1 MGWKE
6 AIEKM
11 TGESTSAA
19 DQGVTPDYPERL
31 GDILV
36 AAGAISEEQLA
47 QALAFQRGTSMKLGE
62 ILVEYKCITEQALV
76 EALARR
82 YNHPSIERFD
92 INEVD
97 PAIRG
102 LIPERIV
109 RDHLVFPFAREGS
122 VLKVAMVDPTNLYL
136 LDDLRMITGYPEI
149 EIVMATPTI
158 MRGAISD
165 YYDTASTMTD
175 LLGQIDEDDVQVVA
189 EAEETVSAADLRA
202 QIEDTP
208 VIKMVNLII
217 KEAIRIGAT
226 DIHLEPYEHVFRV
239 RYRVDGMLVEAPAPP
254 RKFQG
259 AVISRLK
266 IMADLDIAE
275 RRLPQ
280 DGRFKLRFA
289 TKEVDFR
296 ISTLPTPFGEKVVM
310 RILDKS
316 GRVQGKTGT
325 IADLKHLG
333 LASDQI
339 QIMKRNIEKP
349 YGMIIVAGPTG
360 SGKTTTLYS
369 ALEILN
375 SPDRNLVTVEDPVEY
390 MIPGINQVAARA
402 QIGLTFAAVLRSIL
416 RQDPDVIMIGEIRD
430 KETAEIAVN
439 AALTGHMVL
448 STLHTNDAPGA
459 VVRFDNM
466 GVEPYLI
473 TSTLLLVISQRL
485 MRKICSSCRS
495 PYEPS
500 AELLGAL
507 RLAEGEAAPVLY
519 KGMGCAECNGTGY
532 RGRVG
537 VYELM
542 ELTEDVKAMILRRA
556 TSSEI
561 KATLVTRG
569 FKTLRASSLEVV
581 LAGETTLEE
590 MWRVS
595 TEDFLVGE

>member
-1 MGWKE
+1 
-6 AIEKM
+6 
-11 TGESTSAA
+11 
-19 DQGVTPDYPERL
+19 
-31 GDILV
+31 
-36 AAGAISEEQLA
+36 
-47 QALAFQRGTSMKLGE
+47 
-62 ILVEYKCITEQALV
+62 
-76 EALARR
+76 
-82 YNHPSIERFD
+82 
-92 INEVD
+92 
-97 PAIRG
+97 
-102 LIPERIV
+102 
-109 RDHLVFPFAREGS
+109 
-122 VLKVAMVDPTNLYL
+122 
-136 LDDLRMITGYPEI
+136 
-149 EIVMATPTI
+149 
-158 MRGAISD
+158 
-165 YYDTASTMTD
+165 
-175 LLGQIDEDDVQVVA
+175 
-189 EAEETVSAADLRA
+189 
-202 QIEDTP
+202 
-208 VIKMVNLII
+208 
-217 KEAIRIGAT
+217 
-226 DIHLEPYEHVFRV
+226 
-239 RYRVDGMLVEAPAPP
+239 
-254 RKFQG
+254 
-259 AVISRLK
+259 
-266 IMADLDIAE
+266 
-275 RRLPQ
+275 
-280 DGRFKLRFA
+280 
-289 TKEVDFR
+289 
-296 ISTLPTPFGEKVVM
+296 
-310 RILDKS
+310 
-316 GRVQGKTGT
+316 
-325 IADLKHLG
+325 
-333 LASDQI
+333 
-339 QIMKRNIEKP
+339 
-349 YGMIIVAGPTG
+349 
-360 SGKTTTLYS
+360 
-369 ALEILN
+369 
-375 SPDRNLVTVEDPVEY
+375 